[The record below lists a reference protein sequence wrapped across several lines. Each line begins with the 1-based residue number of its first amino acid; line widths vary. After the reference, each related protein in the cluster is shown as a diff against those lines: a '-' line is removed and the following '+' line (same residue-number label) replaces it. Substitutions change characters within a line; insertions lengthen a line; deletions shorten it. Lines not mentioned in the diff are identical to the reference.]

1 MKLSYTPEERRA
13 LAAAVARDE
22 TLVCPSCGAR
32 LARHD
37 VGTPP
42 AMPYVRHRVLLVCPG
57 CGRSAAVDTGR
68 KPGR

>member
-1 MKLSYTPEERRA
+1 MKLSYTPAERRA
-13 LAAAVARDE
+13 LATAVARDE
-22 TLVCPSCGAR
+22 ALLCPSCGAR

-37 VGTPP
+37 VGAPA

-57 CGRSAAVDTGR
+57 CGRSVAVDTPR